1 MSAKDLLDNQLE
13 AILLKETERLH
24 NLAAVMPLE
33 LDDVRKLSLLIEI
46 NEKRKDKRPSDDALT
61 RPKGTFSLEELLK
74 AVENDRG
81 RQADGTVSIK
91 EAGTIS
97 IRSDAPAVI
106 TTSDPE
112 DDNSGTSSS

>member
-1 MSAKDLLDNQLE
+1 MSSKDLLDSQLE

-46 NEKRKDKRPSDDALT
+46 NDKRKDKRPSDDALT
-61 RPKGTFSLEELLK
+61 RPKGTFSLEELLR

-81 RQADGTVSIK
+81 RQADGTISIK
-91 EAGTIS
+91 EAGTIE
-97 IRSDAPAVI
+97 IRRADEPVIPSSSDNP
-106 TTSDPE
+106 
-112 DDNSGTSSS
+112 GTSSS

>member
-1 MSAKDLLDNQLE
+1 MSSKDLLDSQLE

-46 NEKRKDKRPSDDALT
+46 NDKRKDKRPSDDALT
-61 RPKGTFSLEELLK
+61 RPKGTFSLDELLR

-81 RQADGTVSIK
+81 RQAEGLPK
-91 EAGTIS
+91 EYE
-97 IRSDAPAVI
+97 IRI
-106 TTSDPE
+106 GTSDPITPTST
-112 DDNSGTSSS
+112 DDNSGSSSS